1 MMRVVHKLFWVG
13 LCLNLW
19 AALGVLVVVREA
31 GETRLLSPVGMLT
44 CVLMILAPALTFI
57 PLATRLRAPLY
68 DLEATVGWATLGF
81 VLTFIEPG
89 DPISRGQFLI
99 FILPLIVA
107 VASITTL
114 VAYLFGR
121 RVSGGPAR
129 PELFLRARRQ
139 GYLLAIAAVAMLL
152 LNTFG
157 VLTPINGALLILVAV
172 LAETL
177 FQARSRPR
185 LRANAT

>member
-1 MMRVVHKLFWVG
+1 MLRVVHKLLWLG

-19 AALGVLVVVREA
+19 AALGVMIVVRGA
-31 GETRLLSPVGMLT
+31 GEMQLLSPLGVLT

-57 PLATRLRAPLY
+57 PVATRLKAPLY
-68 DLEATVGWATLGF
+68 DLEATMGWATLGF
-81 VLTFIEPG
+81 VLTFIEPA

-129 PELFLRARRQ
+129 PEHFLQARRQ

-157 VLTPINGALLILVAV
+157 VLTPVNGALLILVVV

-185 LRANAT
+185 MQVRAA